1 MAARRIWPPLAA
13 PGSGQPTAGDG
24 VSGKLGTIKRPDGAS
39 QVTLD
44 GRPLYRFAQD
54 GSSGKAT
61 GDGVTDSFG
70 GRQFKWHAETDSGT
84 SNSSGGG
91 GNKYSY

>member
-1 MAARRIWPPLAA
+1 M
-13 PGSGQPTAGDG
+13 
-24 VSGKLGTIKRPDGAS
+24 
-39 QVTLD
+39 TLD

-84 SNSSGGG
+84 SNSS
-91 GNKYSY
+91 